1 MKSHNGCLIALE
13 GIDRAGKSTILEI
26 LPPLLCGC
34 TVEIATCSERQSPLG
49 CFLVPEKLAELSPFL
64 KTYFFAADRA
74 WVYERICRPK
84 LEAGALVIWDRY
96 VASAIAYRSADL
108 LPGTSLIDME
118 FVKKINEPFPV
129 PDLTILI
136 DISTATSSN
145 RGRRANMEEAYSGVY
160 LKRVREAYLTLA
172 QCWPTVTVN
181 GEQPAE
187 KVAAETAILIK
198 KKFQEL
204 FHEA

>member
-1 MKSHNGCLIALE
+1 MKSHSGCLIALE
-13 GIDRAGKSTILEI
+13 GIDRAGKSTILDL
-26 LPPLLCGC
+26 LPPLLGGC
-34 TVEIATCSERQSPLG
+34 TVGIATCSERQSPLG
-49 CFLVPEKLAELSPFL
+49 CLLVPEKLADLSPFL

-74 WVYERICRPK
+74 WVYERVCWPR
-84 LEAGALVIWDRY
+84 LELGNMVIWDRY

-108 LPGTSLIDME
+108 MPGTSLIDLE
-118 FVKKINEPFPV
+118 FVKKINEPFLV

-145 RGRRANMEEAYSGVY
+145 RGRRAGTEEAYSAVQ
-160 LKRVREAYLTLA
+160 LERVREAYLTLA
-172 QCWPTVTVN
+172 QRWPTVSVK

-187 KVAAETAILIK
+187 RVAAEAATSIRK
-198 KKFQEL
+198 TFPEF